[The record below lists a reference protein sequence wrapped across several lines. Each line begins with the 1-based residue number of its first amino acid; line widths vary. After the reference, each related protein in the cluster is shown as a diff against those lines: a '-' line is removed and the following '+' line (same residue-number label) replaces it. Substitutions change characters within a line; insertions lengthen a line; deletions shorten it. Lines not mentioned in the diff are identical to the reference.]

1 LRHESATVGSASS
14 AAPPGA
20 VRYAQ
25 IVRQWTHDLTY
36 FTSSDTLSADERTQL
51 LARGIGVVE
60 GTIDQLVIDDAD
72 QLRGAI
78 AINADLVDEGVRNAV
93 RDLDYGFAGTAIP
106 NPSGVSMT
114 TSPPRPSPT
123 PNSTPGTFGPRS
135 SLMNSATRT
144 ALDQPVSN
152 TRRTALI
159 VGVLFLAGFLTY
171 GVGNLIATGIVR
183 SADRSGSTALFVTG
197 IALML
202 LNSAFV
208 IGIGVLMFP
217 ILRPHNKAIA
227 VGYLGTRIFEGV
239 VLAIGVVSLIVV
251 TGSAAIHANSVF
263 YNVAEAGLGIG
274 SLFFCALLFRSG
286 LVPRFLAVWGFL
298 GYALFAA
305 GSMLE
310 LFGVEGAGLVAA
322 IPGGLFELTFGIW
335 LIARG
340 FRRTAPAVR

>member
-1 LRHESATVGSASS
+1 
-14 AAPPGA
+14 
-20 VRYAQ
+20 
-25 IVRQWTHDLTY
+25 
-36 FTSSDTLSADERTQL
+36 
-51 LARGIGVVE
+51 
-60 GTIDQLVIDDAD
+60 
-72 QLRGAI
+72 
-78 AINADLVDEGVRNAV
+78 
-93 RDLDYGFAGTAIP
+93 
-106 NPSGVSMT
+106 
-114 TSPPRPSPT
+114 
-123 PNSTPGTFGPRS
+123 
-135 SLMNSATRT
+135 MNSATRT
-144 ALDQPVSN
+144 ALDQSVSN
-152 TRRTALI
+152 TRRIPRI
-159 VGVLFLAGFLTY
+159 VGVLFLAGYLAY
-171 GVGNLIATGIVR
+171 GVGSLIAAGIVR

-197 IALML
+197 AALML

-274 SLFFCALLFRSG
+274 SLFFCALLFRTG

-298 GYALFAA
+298 GYACFA
-305 GSMLE
+305 GGTLLE
-310 LFGVEGAGLVAA
+310 LFGVAGAGLVAA
-322 IPGGLFELTFGIW
+322 IPGGLFEVTFGIW